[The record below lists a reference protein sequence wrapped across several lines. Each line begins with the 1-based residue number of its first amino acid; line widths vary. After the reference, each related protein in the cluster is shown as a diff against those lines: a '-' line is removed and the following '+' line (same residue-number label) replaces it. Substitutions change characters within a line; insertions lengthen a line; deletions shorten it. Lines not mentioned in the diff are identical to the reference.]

1 MLPSTNPLV
10 TAPAPLCLWNPSTA
24 PLAAVLLLLNI
35 WKPAL
40 NVVVAKM
47 SSVLLVLL
55 PSTVFPRE
63 LNTLP

>member
-1 MLPSTNPLV
+1 MLPSTDPLL
-10 TAPAPLCLWNPSTA
+10 TAFAPFCLWNPSTA